1 MQVPSARAPHMFP
14 VRVYY
19 EDTDFS
25 GLVYHANYLRFF
37 ERARTELL
45 RELGIDQV
53 TLFATAGLGFV
64 VSSLQ
69 LDYLKPARMD
79 DYLHVGTSVEWL
91 GRATVE
97 LVQVLYR
104 DEQRL
109 ALGKIRLALIGDG
122 RPQRFP
128 SDIHAKLGRI
138 RTADDTPN
146 HGE

>member
-53 TLFATAGLGFV
+53 ALFASAGLGFV

-69 LDYLKPARMD
+69 IDYLKPARMD
-79 DYLHVGTSVEWL
+79 DYLHVGTFVERL
-91 GRATVE
+91 GRASIE

-104 DEQRL
+104 EEERL
-109 ALGKIRLALIGDG
+109 ARGKIRLALIAGG
-122 RPQRFP
+122 RAQRLP
-128 SDIHAKLGRI
+128 ADIHGKLGHI
-138 RTADDTPN
+138 RAAGDTPS
-146 HGE
+146 HQE